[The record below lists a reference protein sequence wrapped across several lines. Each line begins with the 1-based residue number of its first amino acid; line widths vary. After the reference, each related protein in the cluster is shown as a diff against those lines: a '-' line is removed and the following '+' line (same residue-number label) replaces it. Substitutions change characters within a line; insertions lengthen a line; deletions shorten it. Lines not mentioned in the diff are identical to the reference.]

1 MKLPLTTFLVAM
13 LFTCEA
19 AVALEQPKGA
29 VVLTITGRL
38 EHANAQGGAAA
49 FDREM
54 LEALEGRAAEMT
66 TPWTAGKVTFSGPLL
81 RSVLAAAG
89 AHGRTLVVRA
99 LNDYAA
105 EVPFE
110 DAANLDTI
118 LATRI
123 GGEPMSIRDK
133 GPSMLV
139 YPFDKDPSLYNERY
153 FSRSVWQIKQIEVVE

>member
-1 MKLPLTTFLVAM
+1 MKLPLTVFMAAALLTS
-13 LFTCEA
+13 ES
-19 AVALEQPKGA
+19 AVALDQPKGA
-29 VVLTITGRL
+29 VILTITGRL
-38 EHANAQGGAAA
+38 DHANALGTAT

-54 LEALEGRAAEMT
+54 LEALEGRTAEMA

-89 AHGRTLVVRA
+89 AHGTKLVVRA

-110 DAANLDTI
+110 DALDLDTM
-118 LATRI
+118 LAIRI
-123 GGEPMSIRDK
+123 AGQPMSIRDK

-139 YPFDKDPSLYNERY
+139 YPFDEDQSLYNEKY
-153 FSRSVWQIKQIEVVE
+153 FSRSVWQIEQIEVIE